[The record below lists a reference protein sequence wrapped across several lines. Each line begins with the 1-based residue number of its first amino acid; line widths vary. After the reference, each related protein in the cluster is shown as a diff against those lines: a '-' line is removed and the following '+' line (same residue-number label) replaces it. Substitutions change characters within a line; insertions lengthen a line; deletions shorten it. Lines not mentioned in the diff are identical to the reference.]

1 MGLLGVYA
9 CRPPTGDA
17 ICGHWCQRGKLHYR
31 KVALGNSK
39 PSSHSC
45 RPALGGTYDGEGE
58 DDAASSPTT
67 RTRNFV
73 IKQSNHNPFPFSI
86 LRPTTE

>member
-45 RPALGGTYDGEGE
+45 RPALGRTYDGEGE
-58 DDAASSPTT
+58 DARRRVIADDAHAQFCYQTIEP
-67 RTRNFV
+67 
-73 IKQSNHNPFPFSI
+73 
-86 LRPTTE
+86 